1 MGYEKHVGRIGA
13 LAFALGVGIGVS
25 TSPGVALADDTGG
38 STSSTGHSSPGTTGA
53 GGADSGDKPSGAST
67 STDITDSRAGQDT
80 DAPAEEAPAADPPSA
95 HVDTDAE
102 VDTDEAAEPQP
113 VRKRS
118 GRAVAK
124 RRLHADMATAST
136 DNAPAAQPDVPA
148 AEASSAVP
156 TAEPVVDVATTSAP
170 TVPTAPTVSTE
181 APGTVTVSAPVDT
194 VDTPVTRA
202 TTVKLT
208 DLLSTLLAPGGAPAT
223 PVESPAWW
231 VLAAAARRQLGQTE
245 TAPIS
250 AARTAAFTTALIEP
264 AHDPV
269 ADTPAVNDPDASGIV
284 TGWVIVSDA
293 DGDPL
298 TAVASTPGK
307 GSVTVSQS
315 GDTFS
320 FTYRPTRQARHAAA
334 ALGAPD
340 DVKADNFVL
349 TISDGTGGQTTVPIT
364 VTVAPANAVPT
375 ARARTSGGLF
385 SAEVRGRIID
395 RDTDRDPITFT
406 ASPTAKGG
414 ALEIDERGRFTYTPT
429 DAARHAAATAD
440 ATDADRQDTFDV
452 TVADGH
458 GGTTTITVTVRVK
471 PGNDAPTAT
480 VRTRSSFFSPNVT
493 GVVRAS
499 DIEKDGITFSASPS
513 AKGGTVTIDDRGRFV
528 YVPTE
533 EARHAAAASD
543 APRRDKQETFT
554 IDVSDDHGGT
564 TRIPVTVRIKPA
576 NAAPAQ
582 AAATDVF
589 TNPNTGVVTGKIV
602 AVDPDEDTFTYAFPA
617 ETRKGGVSIDEDGS
631 FTYTPTAEARAQAS
645 KPFAP
650 PRVKTDAFRVAVDD
664 GHGGTT
670 MLTVRV
676 GITPL
681 GSANQAPT
689 DGGYTVGAP
698 NALSGK
704 VTGTATAVDPD
715 RDLLTFIGSGPTAK
729 GNVVVNADGSFAYT
743 PTAAARH
750 QVTADNATPA
760 DKEDTF
766 TITALDGFGGSL
778 TIPVTVAVKPS
789 VNRAPTRGS
798 YTSSA
803 DPVTAVVT
811 GTATARDADLDPL
824 TFSGTTTT
832 AKGGVVVYSA
842 GDFTYTPTDD
852 ARAAAGA
859 PGASL
864 ADKHDTFE
872 ITVDDGHG
880 GTLAISVRV
889 PIVAAAA
896 DSPGL
901 AV

>member
-1 MGYEKHVGRIGA
+1 MGYEKHIGRIGA
-13 LAFALGVGIGVS
+13 LAFALGVGIGVGA
-25 TSPGVALADDTGG
+25 SPGVALADDTND
-38 STSSTGHSSPGTTGA
+38 STSSVGHSSPGSTGS
-53 GGADSGDKPSGAST
+53 GGTDTKATPRRTSP
-67 STDITDSRAGQDT
+67 STDATESRAGQDT
-80 DAPAEEAPAADPPSA
+80 DASADEAPAADPPSA
-95 HVDTDAE
+95 HTDTDTDTE
-102 VDTDEAAEPQP
+102 VDTDESGEPAKQP
-113 VRKRS
+113 TVRKRS
-118 GRAVAK
+118 GRADAK
-124 RRLHADMATAST
+124 RTLRREVSTEST
-136 DNAPAAQPDVPA
+136 DSAPAAQPDVPA
-148 AEASSAVP
+148 ADASPAVP
-156 TAEPVVDVATTSAP
+156 TAETGDDVATTSSPAVPSEAP
-170 TVPTAPTVSTE
+170 STVS
-181 APGTVTVSAPVDT
+181 VSAPVDT
-194 VDTPVTRA
+194 VDAPVSQA

-208 DLLSTLLAPGGAPAT
+208 DLLSTLLSPGGAPAT

-250 AARTAAFTTALIEP
+250 AVRTAASTALVEP

-269 ADTPAVNDPDASGIV
+269 ADTPAVNDPDASGVV
-284 TGWVIVSDA
+284 TGWVVVSDA

-307 GSVTVSQS
+307 GIVAVSQD

-340 DVKADNFVL
+340 DAKADTFVL
-349 TISDGTGGQTTVPIT
+349 TISDGTGGQTTVPFT
-364 VTVAPANAVPT
+364 VAIAPANAVPT

-385 SAEVRGRIID
+385 SAEVRGRIIV
-395 RDTDRDPITFT
+395 RDSDRDPITFT
-406 ASPTAKGG
+406 ASPTGKGG

-429 DAARHAAATAD
+429 DAARHAAAAAD
-440 ATDADRQDTFDV
+440 ATDADKQDTFDV
-452 TVADGH
+452 AVADGH
-458 GGTTTITVTVRVK
+458 GGTDTITVTVRVK

-480 VRTRSSFFSPNVT
+480 VRTRSSLFSPNVT
-493 GVVRAS
+493 GVVRAR
-499 DIEKDGITFSASPS
+499 DVEKDGITFTASPS
-513 AKGGTVTIDDRGRFV
+513 AKDGTVTIDDRGRFV
-528 YVPTE
+528 YVPTD

-543 APRRDKQETFT
+543 APPRDKLDTFT
-554 IDVSDDHGGT
+554 IVVSDDHGGV
-564 TRIPVTVRIKPA
+564 TRIPVSVRIKPA

-602 AVDPDEDTFTYAFPA
+602 AADPDEDAFTYASPA
-617 ETRKGGVSIDEDGS
+617 ATRKGGVSIDEDGT

-650 PRVKTDAFRVAVDD
+650 PRFTTDAFRVTVDD

-670 MLTVRV
+670 TLTVRV

-689 DGGYTVGAP
+689 DGGYTAGQP
-698 NALSGK
+698 NVFSGK

-715 RDLLTFIGSGPTAK
+715 RDLLTFVGSGPTAK
-729 GNVVVNADGSFAYT
+729 GTVVVNADGSFAYT

-750 QVTADNATPA
+750 QATADNATPA

-766 TITALDGFGGSL
+766 TITAMDSFGGSL
-778 TIPVTVAVKPS
+778 AIPVTVAIKPS

-798 YTSSA
+798 YTSDA
-803 DPVTAVVT
+803 DPVTALVT
-811 GTATARDADLDPL
+811 GTATARDADSDPL

-832 AKGGVVVYSA
+832 AKGGAVVYSA
-842 GDFTYTPTDD
+842 GDFIYTPTDD

-864 ADKHDTFE
+864 ADKRDTFV

-880 GTLAISVRV
+880 GTLAITVRV

-896 DSPGL
+896 DSPSL
-901 AV
+901 VV